1 MKLFVPA
8 ILDLET
14 VSYRIEIVAIESDR
28 LEICWYTSIRC
39 NYCSTVMQSLDLL
52 NAVCVSYSHIFHH
65 TAHFVV

>member
-1 MKLFVPA
+1 VSVM
-8 ILDLET
+8 LDLET

-28 LEICWYTSIRC
+28 LEIYWYTSIRC

-65 TAHFVV
+65 TAYFVV